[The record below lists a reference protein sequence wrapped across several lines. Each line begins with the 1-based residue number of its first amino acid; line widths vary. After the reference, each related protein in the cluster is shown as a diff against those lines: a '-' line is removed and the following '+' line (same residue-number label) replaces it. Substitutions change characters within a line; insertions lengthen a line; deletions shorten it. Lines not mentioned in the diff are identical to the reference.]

1 MPGWLCSNAICSV
14 RERSKPRGPGTMAPS
29 ISPAAGTDGVAARI
43 SDVVM
48 EFQTTSGPVRG
59 LDDVSLEL
67 REGEF
72 LVLVGRSG
80 SGKTTALN
88 VLAGL
93 HTATMGEVSVL
104 AQPPVAARP
113 QLGYMFARDALLP
126 WRTALKNVEFG
137 LEVRGFAKS
146 ERRALARDYLD
157 LVGLKRF
164 ADNYPSQL
172 SQGQRQ
178 RVALA
183 RTWAPSPKILL
194 MDEPFSALDA
204 QTRESLH
211 EELVRMWAADKK
223 SVVFVTHDLNEAI
236 TLSDWILVFKDGKIA
251 KEFSIPFARPRDLV
265 DITADRTA
273 RDIYHE
279 IRQLLYQH

>member
-1 MPGWLCSNAICSV
+1 
-14 RERSKPRGPGTMAPS
+14 
-29 ISPAAGTDGVAARI
+29 
-43 SDVVM
+43 M
-48 EFQTTSGPVRG
+48 EFQTMSGPVRG
-59 LDDVSLEL
+59 LDDVSLGL
-67 REGEF
+67 RGGEF

-93 HTATMGEVSVL
+93 DTATSGEVSVL
-104 AQPPVAARP
+104 GQPPVAARP

-157 LVGLKRF
+157 LVSLKRF

-194 MDEPFSALDA
+194 MDEPFRRSTHRRVNRFTRSSCACGPLTRRAL
-204 QTRESLH
+204 S
-211 EELVRMWAADKK
+211 
-223 SVVFVTHDLNEAI
+223 S
-236 TLSDWILVFKDGKIA
+236 
-251 KEFSIPFARPRDLV
+251 
-265 DITADRTA
+265 
-273 RDIYHE
+273 
-279 IRQLLYQH
+279 

>member
-1 MPGWLCSNAICSV
+1 MEPLQSSV
-14 RERSKPRGPGTMAPS
+14 PVIDGMAAH
-29 ISPAAGTDGVAARI
+29 AA
-43 SDVVM
+43 DVVV
-48 EFQTTSGPVRG
+48 EFETASGPVRG
-59 LDDVSLEL
+59 LDGVSFAL
-67 REGEF
+67 RQGEF

-93 HTATMGEVSVL
+93 TAATGGEVSVL
-104 AQPPVAARP
+104 GRSPVEARP

-126 WRTALKNVEFG
+126 WRTALSNVEFS
-137 LEVRGFAKS
+137 LEVRGFHKA
-146 ERRALARDYLD
+146 ERRERARRYLD
-157 LVGLKRF
+157 LVKLSRF
-164 ADNYPSQL
+164 ADNLPSQL

-183 RTWAPSPKILL
+183 RTWAPSPNILL

-211 EELVRMWAADKK
+211 EEFVRMWAADKK

-236 TLSDWILVFKDGKIA
+236 TLADRILVFDDGRIV
-251 KEFSIPFARPRDLV
+251 KEFVVPFGRPRDLV
-265 DITADRTA
+265 EITAEKAA
-273 RDIYHE
+273 REIYKE
-279 IRQLLYQH
+279 IRELLYH